1 MTTGRLTYPHR
12 RRGLDH
18 DWFAFEP
25 THQRP
30 RVSWP
35 DGKRVAL
42 WITVPVELFPLDA
55 PAQPF
60 RPLGAPTLAYPDL
73 WNGSSRD
80 YGLRIG
86 IYRIMRVLD
95 DLGLRATAAV
105 NSEIAEKYPRII
117 DEIAQ
122 RDWEFVANGVNM
134 GHLHHGGLGRDAE
147 RELIKKARA
156 TLTQASGRPVSGWHS
171 PGRSHSPNTLTLLA
185 EQGFTYVTDW
195 ANDDMPY
202 GVTTPAGRLCAMPL
216 AYELS
221 DRHLLVQHNLTVDDY
236 VEQNLRAF
244 DRLTLEADHY
254 DSGRVLSLS
263 VTPWILGYPHRIAAL
278 RRLLGHVLEGASVWC
293 ATGIEIAAAF
303 TAPATA
309 GNAG

>member
-60 RPLGAPTLAYPDL
+60 RPLGAPTLGYPDL

-105 NSEIAEKYPRII
+105 NSEIAEKYPRVI

-122 RDWEFVANGVNM
+122 RDWEFVANGVDM
-134 GHLHHGGLGRDAE
+134 GHVHHSGLDRDAE
-147 RELIKKARA
+147 CELIKRARA

-221 DRHLLVQHNLTVDDY
+221 DRHQLVQHNLTVDDY

-244 DRLTLEADHY
+244 DRLTLESDHY

-278 RRLLGHVLEGASVWC
+278 RRLLGHVLEDASVWC

-303 TAPATA
+303 TVPTTA

>member
-122 RDWEFVANGVNM
+122 RTGSSSPMAWIWAM
-134 GHLHHGGLGRDAE
+134 CITA
-147 RELIKKARA
+147 
-156 TLTQASGRPVSGWHS
+156 AS
-171 PGRSHSPNTLTLLA
+171 T
-185 EQGFTYVTDW
+185 
-195 ANDDMPY
+195 
-202 GVTTPAGRLCAMPL
+202 AMP
-216 AYELS
+216 
-221 DRHLLVQHNLTVDDY
+221 
-236 VEQNLRAF
+236 
-244 DRLTLEADHY
+244 
-254 DSGRVLSLS
+254 S
-263 VTPWILGYPHRIAAL
+263 V
-278 RRLLGHVLEGASVWC
+278 
-293 ATGIEIAAAF
+293 
-303 TAPATA
+303 
-309 GNAG
+309 N